1 MLDLRVALRMLAAT
15 PAFLVGSVL
24 CLALGLGTT
33 VTVVAVWQS
42 AVLATS
48 VGVPTDGVVALT
60 RFVDGEARP
69 DYGVTETQAVALE
82 QEPGLDA
89 VTTLIGQELLVVGP
103 NATRQRFV
111 ERIDD
116 DYFTVFTG
124 VVALGRPLA
133 RAGASEVVISHRLA
147 SITFGSPELA
157 IGQPL
162 RVSGSVVTVIGVAVP
177 EFRGVTAPSL
187 LGADVWWRR
196 ERGQHPSALR
206 AFARLAPTVPIHAT
220 EARLRSMGVATASV
234 DEGVIPA
241 GLRSVAHLATLAVF
255 VAVLALVAIVG
266 MNVVALL
273 LARLTV
279 RQQDVEVRRALG
291 ASPWRAV
298 APFAFQG
305 LVVALCAMAL
315 AVPISSGL
323 MRALQHTFSADAA
336 AIALTPTLPVSAS
349 WGAWLFGLAAA
360 VAVVGASLVAPIRR
374 AASARVVSPRLI
386 AAQVAM
392 GLFLL
397 VVAGISARQ
406 VAAMAWRDPGFN
418 TEQLAVI
425 RLHRSSSDLATV
437 RDSVRSIPGV
447 VAAAAGTGVPLGRE
461 GEFVRL
467 SDGRSSRL
475 LGVDSDYFATLGQV
489 IEGRGFDRSTSS
501 RDVVVSQSVAR
512 AVWPEDVPL
521 GKTITMG
528 VEGRRTDFHVVGVVR
543 DADPSAQTAEQRRQV
558 YVPLATTNTRP
569 ASVIVRF
576 SGPMP
581 DVGKLMKRFGAALPP
596 ETTFEV
602 ESVDA
607 LVSKGTTPLVV
618 AATVAGTVGMVA
630 ASVMLVGLFAVVSL
644 DLVRRRKSIAVMVA
658 LGAEIRHVVRSVVK
672 PLVWA
677 ILTGGAIAA
686 VLGGLTVLAARRM
699 LFSVGVPDLIVACAV
714 AGAIAMAI
722 LFACAWPTWRAVR
735 EAPLESL
742 REL

>member
-69 DYGVTETQAVALE
+69 DYGVTETQAIALAA
-82 QEPGLDA
+82 EPGLDA

-124 VVALGRPLA
+124 VVA
-133 RAGASEVVISHRLA
+133 
-147 SITFGSPELA
+147 
-157 IGQPL
+157 
-162 RVSGSVVTVIGVAVP
+162 
-177 EFRGVTAPSL
+177 
-187 LGADVWWRR
+187 

-220 EARLRSMGVATASV
+220 EARLRSMGVATVSV

-255 VAVLALVAIVG
+255 MAVLALVAIVG

-305 LVVALCAMAL
+305 LVVVLCAMAL

-323 MRALQHTFSADAA
+323 MRALRHTFSADAA

-397 VVAGISARQ
+397 VVAGISVRQ

-447 VAAAAGTGVPLGRE
+447 VAAAAGTGVPLGR
-461 GEFVRL
+461 
-467 SDGRSSRL
+467 
-475 LGVDSDYFATLGQV
+475 
-489 IEGRGFDRSTSS
+489 
-501 RDVVVSQSVAR
+501 
-512 AVWPEDVPL
+512 
-521 GKTITMG
+521 
-528 VEGRRTDFHVVGVVR
+528 
-543 DADPSAQTAEQRRQV
+543 
-558 YVPLATTNTRP
+558 
-569 ASVIVRF
+569 
-576 SGPMP
+576 
-581 DVGKLMKRFGAALPP
+581 
-596 ETTFEV
+596 
-602 ESVDA
+602 
-607 LVSKGTTPLVV
+607 
-618 AATVAGTVGMVA
+618 
-630 ASVMLVGLFAVVSL
+630 AVVSAAWRGL
-644 DLVRRRKSIAVMVA
+644 RLLRHARPGHRR
-658 LGAEIRHVVRSVVK
+658 
-672 PLVWA
+672 
-677 ILTGGAIAA
+677 
-686 VLGGLTVLAARRM
+686 
-699 LFSVGVPDLIVACAV
+699 
-714 AGAIAMAI
+714 
-722 LFACAWPTWRAVR
+722 
-735 EAPLESL
+735 
-742 REL
+742 